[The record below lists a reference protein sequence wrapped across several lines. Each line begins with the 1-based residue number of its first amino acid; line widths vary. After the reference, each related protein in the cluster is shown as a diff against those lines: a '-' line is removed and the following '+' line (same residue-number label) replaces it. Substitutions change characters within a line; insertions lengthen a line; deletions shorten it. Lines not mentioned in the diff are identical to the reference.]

1 MGFGERMQREREMRS
16 ITLDEIAQA
25 TKIGV
30 RALRALEE
38 EAFDKLPG
46 GIFNKGFVRAYAR
59 YLGIDDEQAVADY
72 EKAAGISEPREGL
85 DPENLKKLESAWK
98 PEKQSILSSPV
109 FRVPWAPILTL
120 VLLVGVIFAAW
131 HYRRP
136 GIVSYQQWQ
145 ARRHPQ
151 VQAQPA
157 PPQNNSTTPT
167 PAPTAAP
174 QTPLQPA
181 PVPSVVPESSAGA
194 KNAATP
200 VSGSAS
206 SRTVISSGTPAKSSS
221 GARDEFVVSIHARQ
235 RSWVAIVADGKEVM
249 NGVLGASHD
258 TSIRAR
264 EAVTVTAGN
273 AGGLEVSFNGHPQ
286 PALGAS
292 NEVRK
297 VTFTSKG
304 LQ

>member
-72 EKAAGISEPREGL
+72 EKAAGISESREGL

-98 PEKQSILSSPV
+98 PEKQNILSSPV
-109 FRVPWAPILTL
+109 FRVPWAPILSL

-136 GIVSYQQWQ
+136 AIVSYQQWQ

-157 PPQNNSTTPT
+157 PPV
-167 PAPTAAP
+167 AP
-174 QTPLQPA
+174 QAPPQPVPA
-181 PVPSVVPESSAGA
+181 PSVVPESSVGA

-200 VSGSAS
+200 FSGSAS
-206 SRTVISSGTPAKSSS
+206 SKTVIASGTPAKSPS

-273 AGGLEVSFNGHPQ
+273 AGGLEVSFNGQPQ